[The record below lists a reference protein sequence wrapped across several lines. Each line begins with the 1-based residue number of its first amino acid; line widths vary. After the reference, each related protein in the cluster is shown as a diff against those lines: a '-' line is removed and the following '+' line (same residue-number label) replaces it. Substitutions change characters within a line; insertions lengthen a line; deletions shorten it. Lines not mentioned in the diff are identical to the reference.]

1 MDGDSQWLSFS
12 CSCMTFNLRG
22 DVHGAVFT
30 RRNSDPVPGSVDK
43 NSCIED
49 AKAIEVTS
57 LEASTVG
64 LPVGVIGETRVGGV
78 DSEVLD
84 ISPGQVTTARKE
96 TTLLKALHTKHDM
109 TRDTFTFLLSVR
121 KWGPPYLRKAKSQ
134 QIHVVK

>member
-57 LEASTVG
+57 IEASTIG
-64 LPVGVIGETRVGGV
+64 LPIGVMWEAGVGGV

-96 TTLLKALHTKHDM
+96 MTLLKALHTQQL
-109 TRDTFTFLLSVR
+109 RDTFTFL
-121 KWGPPYLRKAKSQ
+121 
-134 QIHVVK
+134 